1 MSQFSQMILY
11 TFFSNESHDW
21 SDWLW
26 EKQIQNGILLFSYA
40 VCLSKNIDY
49 NNDRNAQKVDPFF
62 TFHKMGNLELA
73 TSKAMTRLDIPDE
86 AMKRYCKRCH
96 CTRRDID
103 THMADV
109 HELSLLIIILVMCFK
124 FLIAFMGQSG
134 LLSLVFSHLIYHL
147 SNKVPFDVYISKY
160 ICTYRW
166 HL

>member
-1 MSQFSQMILY
+1 MI
-11 TFFSNESHDW
+11 DP
-21 SDWLW
+21 
-26 EKQIQNGILLFSYA
+26 
-40 VCLSKNIDY
+40 IDY
-49 NNDRNAQKVDPFF
+49 ERNRSKIEYCCSLMLCACQKILIIILIRNARKVDPFF
-62 TFHKMGNLELA
+62 TSHKMGNLEIA

-109 HELSLLIIILVMCFK
+109 HELSLIIIILVMCFK

-134 LLSLVFSHLIYHL
+134 LLSRIFSHLIYHL

-160 ICTYRW
+160 ICTYR
-166 HL
+166 

>member
-1 MSQFSQMILY
+1 MI
-11 TFFSNESHDW
+11 
-21 SDWLW
+21 
-26 EKQIQNGILLFSYA
+26 
-40 VCLSKNIDY
+40 
-49 NNDRNAQKVDPFF
+49 RNARKVDPFF
-62 TFHKMGNLELA
+62 TSHKMGNLELA

-109 HELSLLIIILVMCFK
+109 HELSLIIIILVMCFK

-147 SNKVPFDVYISKY
+147 SNKVPFDVYISIY
-160 ICTYRW
+160 VVRTYRRY
-166 HL
+166 L

>member
-1 MSQFSQMILY
+1 MI
-11 TFFSNESHDW
+11 DP
-21 SDWLW
+21 
-26 EKQIQNGILLFSYA
+26 
-40 VCLSKNIDY
+40 IDY
-49 NNDRNAQKVDPFF
+49 ERNRSKMEYCCSLMLCVCQKILIIIIVRNARKVDPFF
-62 TFHKMGNLELA
+62 TSHKMGNLELA

-109 HELSLLIIILVMCFK
+109 HELSLIIIILVMCFK

-160 ICTYRW
+160 ICTYR
-166 HL
+166 